1 MCVLT
6 KERYKT
12 YLSVTWFMSQG
23 LDLGVLGV
31 QKKKSQHGHVAYQI
45 EKDDEYNT
53 IQVKFYPRVKLVT
66 LGLRSE
72 AWGYAM
78 ARHRLQDLVYN

>member
-1 MCVLT
+1 M
-6 KERYKT
+6 
-12 YLSVTWFMSQG
+12 FSQRKDIKISFCHLVHVPGVG
-23 LDLGVLGV
+23 LWSSRGS
-31 QKKKSQHGHVAYQI
+31 KKNSQHGHVAYQI

-78 ARHRLQDLVYN
+78 ARHRLQDLVYH